1 MKNEDGGRMGEP
13 AFYLINELSN
23 RFGSS
28 KTERATF
35 TNYALQRLHTTSQRG
50 VAALCR
56 NMRPLPLGPA
66 LLSPGV
72 SVHGLGVPPRRPAG
86 LALQRGIS
94 TVLPMPSQLAAAAGL
109 VTARVAANDIA
120 LADPVADSNL
130 PKRAPITITALT
142 IAQLPQ
148 NLEPAA

>member
-1 MKNEDGGRMGEP
+1 MGEQ
-13 AFYLINELSN
+13 ALDLINQLSH

-56 NMRPLPLGPA
+56 NLQPLPLGPA

-72 SVHGLGVPPRRPAG
+72 SVHSLGVPPRRPAG
-86 LALQRGIS
+86 LALQREIS
-94 TVLPMPSQLAAAAGL
+94 TVLPMPWQLTAAVRL
-109 VTARVAANDIA
+109 VPARVTTNGTVLEAPVAALNLPPHAPIIA
-120 LADPVADSNL
+120 LAIPQ
-130 PKRAPITITALT
+130 R
-142 IAQLPQ
+142 PQ